1 MNTQFRR
8 AGGYNA
14 SLSYRIPDAE
24 QRARQARLRQYQ
36 SGIISRR
43 SMHVPWLLWAALFVW
58 VAGELSR

>member
-8 AGGYNA
+8 AGGYNV

-36 SGIISRR
+36 SGRR
-43 SMHVPWLLWAALFVW
+43 SSMVPWLWWAALFVW

>member
-14 SLSYRIPDAE
+14 SLSYRMPDAE

-36 SGIISRR
+36 SGRR
-43 SMHVPWLLWAALFVW
+43 SSSTSWVTMATLLSLWLWW
-58 VAGELSR
+58 MG